1 MLFYILRDKDGGIYA
16 SPFPAL
22 DMLCN
27 GAEAYVYPGLPL
39 QVLNDF
45 QCKEQGLLSE
55 SEIIKKLAVSLRKNK
70 CLLTEQ
76 LRWLKLNAFSPYY
89 DDCLRFARK
98 EELLNGLLTIIQG
111 RQVTENEFF
120 SLAKVL
126 KVSVTELAILLHLT
140 VIKGYG
146 EWVPGLSRRNN
157 SWQCERCGN
166 KDCYQVWPSYYGHTA
181 TCLSCKSLGPL
192 SSLQVIYRSLEG
204 TLQREKEKKAGTTP
218 STLSEQDWQFTPAQC
233 SAAADLQ
240 LFARDPV
247 AKEALVWAACGA
259 GKTEITFPVIE
270 QYLEQS
276 QSVLYAAPR
285 RDVVH
290 DIQPRLEKY
299 FNSCKVKV
307 MSGLSPPDW
316 TACPLTVATTH
327 QVLKFSRAFD
337 LIILD
342 EMDAYPYAGDQVL
355 EYGLKQALKRTG
367 KIIYLS
373 ATPSASILAKVGR
386 QECFLT
392 RLPARFHGYPLPVP
406 EFLKLKP
413 PKISEP
419 MIVEGRILGS
429 RSLLAI
435 GDYLRKLLLD
445 GQLFVFV
452 PTVSLVNTW
461 VQVLSLLFKD
471 KKITGSWGSDPD
483 RKRNVASFTSGKSD
497 VIVCT
502 SILER
507 GITVHKAQAVVLY
520 ADHALYDVRA
530 LVQMAGR
537 VGRTAACPQ
546 GRVLFIAGKQ
556 SKEITAAIKW
566 IEDQNELAAQG
577 GFLHGR

>member
-16 SPFPAL
+16 SPFPSL
-22 DMLCN
+22 DKLCN

-39 QVLNDF
+39 QLLNIF
-45 QCKEQGLLSE
+45 RSNEQGLLSE
-55 SEIIKKLAVSLRKNK
+55 SQIIEKLAVSLRKNE
-70 CLLTEQ
+70 CLLTEK
-76 LRWLKLNAFSPYY
+76 LRWLKLSVFSPH
-89 DDCLRFARK
+89 DEDCLRLARK
-98 EELLNGLLTIIQG
+98 EELLTKLLTIVQG
-111 RQVTENEFF
+111 RQVTENEFS

-126 KVSVTELAILLHLT
+126 EISVTELAILLHLA

-157 SWQCERCGN
+157 SWRCERCGN
-166 KDCYQVWPSYYGHTA
+166 EDCYQIWPSYYGNTA
-181 TCLSCKSLGPL
+181 TCLSCKSIGPL
-192 SSLQVIYRSLEG
+192 NSLQVIYRSHEE
-204 TLQREKEKKAGTTP
+204 TLKREKEKKAGSTTFT
-218 STLSEQDWQFTPAQC
+218 SSEQDWQFTPAQC

-240 LFARDPV
+240 LFARDPL

-259 GKTEITFPVIE
+259 GKTEITFPVIG
-270 QYLEQS
+270 QYLEHS

-285 RDVVH
+285 LDVVH
-290 DIQPRLEKY
+290 DIQPRLQKF
-299 FNSCKVKV
+299 FNPCKVKV

-342 EMDAYPYAGDQVL
+342 EMDAYPYAGNQVL

-367 KIIYLS
+367 KTIYLS

-406 EFLKLKP
+406 EFLKIKA
-413 PKISEP
+413 PKISE
-419 MIVEGRILGS
+419 GRIPGS

-435 GDYLRKLLLD
+435 GDYLRELLFE

-452 PTVSLVNTW
+452 PTVSLVNIW
-461 VQVLSLLFKD
+461 VQALSLLFKD
-471 KKITGSWGSDPD
+471 KKITGSWSSDPD
-483 RKRNVASFTSGKSD
+483 RKRKVASFTSGNSD

-556 SKEITAAIKW
+556 TKEITAAIKW
-566 IEDQNELAAQG
+566 IEEQNELATQG
-577 GFLHGR
+577 GFLRGQ